1 MLKRKN
7 YWLLFAILLLS
18 LTSLSPSMD
27 LNQTDDPPLMNE
39 YQSQSQSSSLRQKG
53 EPAHLR
59 ISVSLSYKEFR
70 ELQNI
75 SSNFELSSGVT
86 VELNNLGEAAGD
98 DALMNELTIGNS
110 PDIVMTE
117 AHHIRELAQQG
128 YLLPVDVYRS
138 SPGGTPLT
146 PLLPLLQWNGYAWGM
161 PLDVDP
167 YIFVY
172 SPKVMKELGAEALP
186 RTLDQW
192 TRLLEQS
199 LKKPGTYVLAMD
211 AGSPYGVSAFL
222 ESVGSSQFPGSR
234 EALDWIGQARS
245 SIYLTDGQDNGVWN
259 MLREGK
265 IAAAVLPLSE
275 WQESRGGDLVAEA
288 PWMGD
293 PAGEEMLYCRSF
305 ALSAQTRSPEA
316 AADWLSYITSAR
328 SQLDWLASTGRL
340 PAAEELYRGGLP
352 GGDSLPFDTVSLL
365 TGGGGLAGEPQAG
378 WSEITSA
385 AGLLLTG
392 KLDAAGYIEALSNSP
407 EGEENG
413 P

>member
-27 LNQTDDPPLMNE
+27 LNQTDDSPALNE
-39 YQSQSQSSSLRQKG
+39 YQSQSQSSSPRKKG

-59 ISVSLSYKEFR
+59 ISVSLNNKEFR
-70 ELQNI
+70 ELQKI
-75 SSNFELSSGVT
+75 SGHYALSSGVT

-98 DALMNELTIGNS
+98 DALMNELTIGNR

-117 AHHIRELAQQG
+117 AHHIKELAQQG

-146 PLLPLLQWNGYAWGM
+146 PLLPLLQWNGYVWGI
-161 PLDVDP
+161 PLDIDP
-167 YIFVY
+167 HVFVY
-172 SPKVMKELGAEALP
+172 SPKVMEELGAEALP
-186 RTLDQW
+186 RTVDQW
-192 TRLLEQS
+192 NRLLEHS
-199 LKKPGTYVLAMD
+199 LAKPGTYVLAMD
-211 AGSPYGVSAFL
+211 AGSAYGVSAFL
-222 ESVGSSQFPGSR
+222 ESVSSSLFTGNR
-234 EALDWIGQARS
+234 EALDWIGRARS
-245 SIYLTDGQDNGVWN
+245 SIYLTDRQDNGVWN

-275 WQESRGGDLVAEA
+275 WQESGGGDLVAEA

-293 PAGEEMLYCRSF
+293 AAGDETLYSRSF

-328 SQLDWLASTGRL
+328 SQLDWLAGTGRL
-340 PAAEELYRGGLP
+340 PAAEEPYRGGLP
-352 GGDSLPFDTVSLL
+352 GGDSLPFDAGSLL
-365 TGGGGLAGEPQAG
+365 TGGADQAGESQAD

-392 KLDAAGYIEALSNSP
+392 KLDAAGFVKAISYSP
-407 EGEENG
+407 EGEDHG
-413 P
+413 L